1 MLIHHSNCT
10 VNLEWR
16 ARLGQES
23 QRQLST
29 VASRLA
35 ASETT
40 VLADL
45 HWLEDAVADAGDDAT
60 ALLEAR
66 IRQAEAPGLS
76 VVMPRFRS
84 RTRRPRLACGV

>member
-45 HWLEDAVADAGDDAT
+45 HWLEMRLPMRAT
-60 ALLEAR
+60 TLR
-66 IRQAEAPGLS
+66 RYWRRGFGRQRHRMS